1 MSVGMMIYMSVCG
14 LLGLA
19 TALFSTLFIEFWVIK
34 MLVRDSWLGILLLVI
49 GTSVMLVSGMYL
61 LGVMS

>member
-19 TALFSTLFIEFWVIK
+19 IALFGTSCIEFWVIK
-34 MLVRDSWLGILLLVI
+34 MLIRDSWFGILLFVI
-49 GTSVMLVSGMYL
+49 GVSVMLVSGMYL

>member
-1 MSVGMMIYMSVCG
+1 MNTEMMIYMSVCG

-19 TALFSTLFIEFWVIK
+19 TALLGTSCIEFWVIK

>member
-1 MSVGMMIYMSVCG
+1 MSVGMIIYMSVCG

-19 TALFSTLFIEFWVIK
+19 IALFGTSCIEFWVIK
-34 MLVRDSWLGILLLVI
+34 MLIRDSWFGILLFVI
-49 GTSVMLVSGMYL
+49 GVSVMLVSGMYL

>member
-1 MSVGMMIYMSVCG
+1 MTTGMIIYMSVCG

-19 TALFSTLFIEFWVIK
+19 TALFGTSCIEFWVIK
-34 MLVRDSWLGILLLVI
+34 MLIRDSWFGILLFVI
-49 GTSVMLVSGMYL
+49 GVSVMLVSGMYL